1 MRYAVS
7 GRSLLVFS
15 MLLASCAN
23 EGAPVSPSLNQ
34 NASLVGKLPANPLR
48 WKVISSELNT
58 IDATMSTLYGNDAAV
73 EYART
78 HAPYEYPPGAALSLV
93 RWGQR
98 PDDRWFG
105 AKIPD
110 HVNSVEFVFV
120 QQDAGGSTSYSYE
133 KYEGAPL
140 QLSTAQQ
147 GFIPNERSAELLSQR
162 AAVLP

>member
-1 MRYAVS
+1 MTYAVR
-7 GRSLLVFS
+7 GWSLLVFS
-15 MLLASCAN
+15 ILLASCSN

-34 NASLVGKLPANPLR
+34 NASLVGKLPANPLP

-58 IDATMSTLYGNDAAV
+58 NDATMSTLYGNDAAV
-73 EYART
+73 QYART
-78 HAPYEYPPGAALSLV
+78 HAQHEYPTGAALSRV
-93 RWGQR
+93 SWAQM

-110 HVNSVEFVFV
+110 HVKSVEFVFV
-120 QQDAGGSTSYSYE
+120 QQDAGGSKSYSYE

-140 QLSTAQQ
+140 GLSTAQQ
-147 GFIPNERSAELLSQR
+147 GFTPNQRSAEMLSQR